1 MLTRILLITS
11 LLAAS
16 FIAGARDFE
25 DSYAVYGAGADSCS
39 IYLESMEKGGKEQ
52 DYFVDWVVGYF
63 SAFNVIMPNTYDL
76 LGETDFPTA
85 QRWLERDCRRYPKQ
99 LFITA
104 VIKLSEVLY
113 PMRYQS
119 GLKQGAIGGQGAGE
133 AVTENVDKD
142 TVKPAASKPR

>member
-1 MLTRILLITS
+1 MLTRILLITG

-16 FIAGARDFE
+16 FSASARDFE
-25 DSYAVYGAGADSCS
+25 DSYAVYGAGGDNCS
-39 IYLESMEKGGKEQ
+39 TYLEAMEKGGKEL

-85 QRWLERDCRRYPKQ
+85 QRWLERDCQRYPRQ

-104 VIKLSEVLY
+104 VIKLTETLY

-119 GLKQGAIGGQGAGE
+119 GLKQGAIGGTPA
-133 AVTENVDKD
+133 DKVP
-142 TVKPAASKPR
+142 TAAEKAPAASQ

>member
-11 LLAAS
+11 LLAVS
-16 FIAGARDFE
+16 FTAGARDFE
-25 DSYAVYGAGADSCS
+25 DSYAVYGAGADNCS
-39 IYLESMEKGGKEQ
+39 TYLESMEKGGKEQ
-52 DYFVDWVVGYF
+52 DYFIDWVVGYF

-119 GLKQGAIGGQGAGE
+119 GLKQGSIGGQ
-133 AVTENVDKD
+133 
-142 TVKPAASKPR
+142 PADEKAAQAAEKAPNSSQ

>member
-11 LLAAS
+11 LFAAS
-16 FIAGARDFE
+16 FIASARDFE
-25 DSYAVYGAGADSCS
+25 GSYAVYGAGADNCS
-39 IYLESMEKGGKEQ
+39 TYLESMEKGGKEQ

-63 SAFNVIMPNTYDL
+63 SAFNVIMPATYDL

-99 LFITA
+99 LFISA

-119 GLKQGAIGGQGAGE
+119 GLKQDSAVVPPAGE
-133 AVTENVDKD
+133 
-142 TVKPAASKPR
+142 PAATAVEKADAASQ

>member
-11 LLAAS
+11 LLAVS
-16 FIAGARDFE
+16 CIAGARDFE

-39 IYLESMEKGGKEQ
+39 TYLESMEKGGKEQ

-85 QRWLERDCRRYPKQ
+85 QRWLERDCRRYPRQ

-119 GLKQGAIGGQGAGE
+119 GLKQGATEVTPGDDKATQAAE
-133 AVTENVDKD
+133 KAAV
-142 TVKPAASKPR
+142 SSQ

>member
-1 MLTRILLITS
+1 MLTRILLITG

-16 FIAGARDFE
+16 FSASARDFE
-25 DSYAVYGAGADSCS
+25 DSYAVYGAGGDNCS
-39 IYLESMEKGGKEQ
+39 TYLEAMEKGDKEL

-76 LGETDFPTA
+76 MGETDFPTA

-113 PMRYQS
+113 PMRYQA
-119 GLKQGAIGGQGAGE
+119 GLKQAATGTGG
-133 AVTENVDKD
+133 T
-142 TVKPAASKPR
+142 PADGKATTAAEKNAPGSQ

>member
-1 MLTRILLITS
+1 MLIRILLIS
-11 LLAAS
+11 GLLAAS
-16 FIAGARDFE
+16 FSASARDFE
-25 DSYAVYGAGADSCS
+25 NSYAVYGAGGDSCS
-39 IYLESMEKGGKEQ
+39 TYLEAMEKGDREL
-52 DYFVDWVVGYF
+52 DYFVDWVIGYF
-63 SAFNVIMPNTYDL
+63 SAFNVIMPSTYDL

-119 GLKQGAIGGQGAGE
+119 GLKPGVAGAA
-133 AVTENVDKD
+133 
-142 TVKPAASKPR
+142 PAAEPAAPSQEKTEAASQ

>member
-1 MLTRILLITS
+1 MLTRTLLITS

-16 FIAGARDFE
+16 FIASARDFE
-25 DSYAVYGAGADSCS
+25 DSYAVYGAGADDCS
-39 IYLESMEKGGKEQ
+39 TYLASMVKGGQEQ
-52 DYFVDWVVGYF
+52 DYFTDWVVGYF
-63 SAFNVIMPNTYDL
+63 SAFNVIMPATYDL

-85 QRWLERDCRRYPKQ
+85 QRWLERDCQRYPNQ

-119 GLKQGAIGGQGAGE
+119 GLKQGSIVAPPAGE
-133 AVTENVDKD
+133 QAVTAAEKAD
-142 TVKPAASKPR
+142 AASQ